1 MKMIWSLCLV
11 CLVGGL
17 REVLASPIRKTGS
30 MEGKAAPQ
38 EEVNVLM
45 FGVIQLSESLNY
57 VFETTE
63 AKIERI
69 SKTLKSHE
77 ETLQRL
83 GQQTEQAA
91 EVEQQIKVVV
101 QLLQE
106 QMAKQQ
112 AQTHLTKDWLNSIEK
127 DEEELIAKVHQLEM
141 YINNTA
147 PNTLKELQNKA
158 EAHLQILKG
167 LQTWNKI
174 QKKDIES
181 QDEQLSKLQKMSETI
196 PYLIQDS
203 SVH

>member
-1 MKMIWSLCLV
+1 MSWSLYFM
-11 CLVGGL
+11 CLVGGFGV
-17 REVLASPIRKTGS
+17 VLAGPIRKTGS
-30 MEGKAAPQ
+30 MEGKVAPQ

-69 SKTLKSHE
+69 SKTMKSHE

-91 EVEQQIKVVV
+91 EVEQQTKVIV

-112 AQTHLTKDWLNSIEK
+112 AQTHITKDWLNSIEK
-127 DEEELIAKVHQLEM
+127 DEEELRAKVQHLEM
-141 YINNTA
+141 YLNNVA
-147 PNTLKELQNKA
+147 PNSLKELQNKA
-158 EAHLQILKG
+158 EVHLQILKG
-167 LQTWNKI
+167 LQTWNKN
-174 QKKDIES
+174 QKKDIET
-181 QDEQLSKLQKMSETI
+181 QDEQLSKLQKMSETM
-196 PYLIQDS
+196 P
-203 SVH
+203 

>member
-1 MKMIWSLCLV
+1 HQRLSKL
-11 CLVGGL
+11 
-17 REVLASPIRKTGS
+17 
-30 MEGKAAPQ
+30 

-69 SKTLKSHE
+69 SKALKRHE

-83 GQQTEQAA
+83 RQQTEQAA
-91 EVEQQIKVVV
+91 EVEQQIKEVV

-106 QMAKQQ
+106 QMTKQQ
-112 AQTHLTKDWLNSIEK
+112 AQTHITKDWLNSIEK
-127 DEEELIAKVHQLEM
+127 DEEDLKAKVKQLEM

-147 PNTLKELQNKA
+147 PHSLKELQVHLKKNKA
-158 EAHLQILKG
+158 EVHLQILKG

-174 QKKDIES
+174 QKKDIET
-181 QDEQLSKLQKMSETI
+181 QDEQLSKLQRLLVLFVQFFLSFE
-196 PYLIQDS
+196 
-203 SVH
+203 